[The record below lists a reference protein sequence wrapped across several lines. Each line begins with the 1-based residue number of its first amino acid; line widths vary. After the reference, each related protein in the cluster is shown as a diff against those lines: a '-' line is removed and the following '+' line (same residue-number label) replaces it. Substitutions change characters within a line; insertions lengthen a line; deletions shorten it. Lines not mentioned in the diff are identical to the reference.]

1 MAFFDELKS
10 RAVDLAQTGAAK
22 SKQVAELAKLNL
34 NNASE
39 EDAMKKAYV
48 EIGKIFYEVS
58 AGVAGAEYAELFEKV
73 TTAKINIEENK
84 SRIAEL
90 KTAPAQAE
98 EPCCCGC
105 EETAAEPTSC
115 CAETVEE
122 SCGCG
127 CEEPEAPAEPEIPE
141 D

>member
-39 EDAMKKAYV
+39 EEAIKKTYQ
-48 EIGKIFYEVS
+48 EIGKVFYEAN
-58 AGVAGAEYAELFEKV
+58 AGAAAAEYAELFEKV
-73 TTAKINIEENK
+73 TAAKINIEENK

-90 KTAPAQAE
+90 KATPAPAE
-98 EPCCCGC
+98 EPCC
-105 EETAAEPTSC
+105 AEAPAQPASC
-115 CAETVEE
+115 CTEAPAD

-127 CEEPEAPAEPEIPE
+127 CDEPETPAEPEIPE

>member
-1 MAFFDELKS
+1 MAFFDGLKS

-39 EDAMKKAYV
+39 EEAIKKAYQ
-48 EIGKIFYEVS
+48 EIGKVFYEAN
-58 AGVAGAEYAELFEKV
+58 AGAAAAEYAELFEKV

-90 KTAPAQAE
+90 KTAPAPVE
-98 EPCCCGC
+98 G
-105 EETAAEPTSC
+105 SC
-115 CAETVEE
+115 CAEAPAQPASCCTEAPAD

-127 CEEPEAPAEPEIPE
+127 CDEPETPAEPEIPE

>member
-39 EDAMKKAYV
+39 EEAIKKAYT
-48 EIGKIFYEVS
+48 EIGKLYYEANACS
-58 AGVAGAEYAELFEKV
+58 VAPEFAELFEKV

-90 KTAPAQAE
+90 KTAPVAAEEPCSCGCEAPVEPCCAEPVAE

-105 EETAAEPTSC
+105 D
-115 CAETVEE
+115 
-122 SCGCG
+122 
-127 CEEPEAPAEPEIPE
+127 EPEVPAEPEIPE
-141 D
+141 E

>member
-10 RAVDLAQTGAAK
+10 KAVDLAQTGAAK

-39 EDAMKKAYV
+39 EDAIKKAYQ
-48 EIGKIFYEVS
+48 EIGKVFYE
-58 AGVAGAEYAELFEKV
+58 ANAGAAAPEYAELFEKV

-90 KTAPAQAE
+90 KTAPTPE

-105 EETAAEPTSC
+105 EETPAEPASC
-115 CAETVEE
+115 CTETPAEP
-122 SCGCG
+122 CGCG

-141 D
+141 E